1 MKLKIWSLKI
11 MLGLAGLVI
20 GVFALMLFWRLPRGL
35 TVAYHQAGTAWLMT
49 IGIYVAVVCFFG
61 AIVFAW
67 HLLKRVETDTAF
79 SWLAVRCRA
88 ARYSGIHSSHYFGL
102 KQLCFA
108 GLM

>member
-49 IGIYVAVVCFFG
+49 IGIYVAVVCFFWRHCVCL
-61 AIVFAW
+61 AF
-67 HLLKRVETDTAF
+67 VET
-79 SWLAVRCRA
+79 
-88 ARYSGIHSSHYFGL
+88 GEN
-102 KQLCFA
+102 
-108 GLM
+108 